1 MKKFIKLIF
10 SSVLALSVAVFSGVV
25 YYDATLSDSYYVAK
39 GTSLTL
45 SGNSVLQ
52 CKPNGNSL
60 TVGKSNSA
68 SVGAHETTVS
78 LFGLFPI
85 KTVSVTETEE
95 TEVVVLGTPFGL
107 KIFTEGVLV
116 VGYSDVDTEN
126 GTKNPALEAG
136 VKTGDIILKI
146 NGEDVT
152 EYSDVQSIIT
162 KSQGKPCELELKRD
176 GNTFSVTL
184 TPVLSVT
191 DKVYKMGLWVR
202 DSSAGI
208 GTLTFYSP
216 TLKVAAGLGH
226 GICDTD
232 TGELI
237 PFDSGQFVKAE
248 IVGIKKSSGK
258 VTGELQGVFSGG
270 DIAQLAGNEITGVYG
285 CDCSEITDGESAMPI
300 ALKQEVKTG
309 KACILTTVDD
319 NEPCLYECE
328 IEKVYHNDSAKI
340 KNMVIKITDEELL
353 AKTGGI
359 VQGMSGSPIIQ
370 NGKLV
375 GAVTHVLVDDPTK
388 GYAIFAEN
396 MLETAQ
402 GVAESNKLKD
412 AS

>member
-152 EYSDVQSIIT
+152 ENSDVQSIIT

-370 NGKLV
+370 NGKLI

-402 GVAESNKLKD
+402 SVAEQNLKA

>member
-52 CKPNGNSL
+52 CKPNGSSL

-152 EYSDVQSIIT
+152 ENSDVQSIIT

-258 VTGELQGVFSGG
+258 VTGELKGVFSGG

-359 VQGMSGSPIIQ
+359 VQGMSGSPVIQ

-375 GAVTHVLVDDPTK
+375 GAVTHVLVNDPTR

-402 GVAESNKLKD
+402 SVAEEKQLKE

>member
-52 CKPNGNSL
+52 CKPNGSSL

-152 EYSDVQSIIT
+152 ENSDVQSIIT

-370 NGKLV
+370 NGKLI

-402 GVAESNKLKD
+402 SVAEQNLKA

>member
-152 EYSDVQSIIT
+152 ENSDVQSIIT

-258 VTGELQGVFSGG
+258 VTGELKGVFSGG

-370 NGKLV
+370 DGKLV
-375 GAVTHVLVDDPTK
+375 GAVTHVMVNDPTV
-388 GYAIFAEN
+388 GYGIFIEN
-396 MLETAQ
+396 MLLRMTEFM
-402 GVAESNKLKD
+402 E
-412 AS
+412 

>member
-152 EYSDVQSIIT
+152 ENSDVQSIIT

-258 VTGELQGVFSGG
+258 VTGELKGVFSGG

-359 VQGMSGSPIIQ
+359 VQGMSGSPVIQ

>member
-52 CKPNGNSL
+52 CKPNGSSL

-152 EYSDVQSIIT
+152 ENSDVQSIIT

-359 VQGMSGSPIIQ
+359 VQGMSGSPVIQ

-375 GAVTHVLVDDPTK
+375 GAVTHVLVDGPTK

-402 GVAESNKLKD
+402 GVAESNNL
-412 AS
+412 

>member
-152 EYSDVQSIIT
+152 ENSDVQSIIT

-375 GAVTHVLVDDPTK
+375 GAVTHVFVNDPTR
-388 GYAIFAEN
+388 GYGIFAEN

-402 GVAESNKLKD
+402 NISKDNLKN

>member
-52 CKPNGNSL
+52 CKPNGSSL

-152 EYSDVQSIIT
+152 ENSDVQSIIT
-162 KSQGKPCELELKRD
+162 KSQGKTCELELKRD

-285 CDCSEITDGESAMPI
+285 CDCSEITDGESVMPI

-375 GAVTHVLVDDPTK
+375 GAVTHVFVNDPTR
-388 GYAIFAEN
+388 GYGIFAEN

-402 GVAESNKLKD
+402 NISKDNLKN

>member
-152 EYSDVQSIIT
+152 ENSDVQSIIT

-359 VQGMSGSPIIQ
+359 VQGMSGSPVIQ

-375 GAVTHVLVDDPTK
+375 GAVTHVLVDDPTR

-402 GVAESNKLKD
+402 SVSESNKLKN

>member
-52 CKPNGNSL
+52 CKPNGSSL

-152 EYSDVQSIIT
+152 ENSDVQSIIT
-162 KSQGKPCELELKRD
+162 KSQGKTCELELKRD

-237 PFDSGQFVKAE
+237 PFDSGQFVRAE

-375 GAVTHVLVDDPTK
+375 GAVTHVFVNDPTR
-388 GYAIFAEN
+388 GYGIFAEN

-402 GVAESNKLKD
+402 NISKDNLKN

>member
-52 CKPNGNSL
+52 CKPNGSSL

-152 EYSDVQSIIT
+152 ENSDVQSIIT

-309 KACILTTVDD
+309 KACILPTVDD

-359 VQGMSGSPIIQ
+359 VQGM
-370 NGKLV
+370 
-375 GAVTHVLVDDPTK
+375 
-388 GYAIFAEN
+388 
-396 MLETAQ
+396 
-402 GVAESNKLKD
+402 
-412 AS
+412 

>member
-52 CKPNGNSL
+52 CKPNGSSL

-152 EYSDVQSIIT
+152 ENSDVQSIIT

-375 GAVTHVLVDDPTK
+375 GAVTHVFVNDPTR
-388 GYAIFAEN
+388 GYGIFAEN

-402 GVAESNKLKD
+402 NISKDNLKN

>member
-1 MKKFIKLIF
+1 MKKLIKLIF

-52 CKPNGNSL
+52 CKPNGSSL

-152 EYSDVQSIIT
+152 ENSDVQSIIT

-375 GAVTHVLVDDPTK
+375 GAVTHVFVNDPTR
-388 GYAIFAEN
+388 GYGIFAEN

-402 GVAESNKLKD
+402 NISKDNLKN